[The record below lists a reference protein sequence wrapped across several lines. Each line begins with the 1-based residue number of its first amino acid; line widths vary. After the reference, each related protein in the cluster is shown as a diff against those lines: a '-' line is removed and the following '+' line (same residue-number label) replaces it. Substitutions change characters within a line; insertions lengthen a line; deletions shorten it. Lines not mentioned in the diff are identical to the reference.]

1 MGFGKTSC
9 VSHIQTRYENLVGET
24 RRETMKAENP
34 PPTID
39 LANIATVYTCIEEIC
54 WKKNSLA
61 KVKSDY
67 KFMIYYYYY
76 YYLLLLLLLS
86 LLFLSLLF

>member
-39 LANIATVYTCIEEIC
+39 LANIATVTHVL
-54 WKKNSLA
+54 KKFVG
-61 KVKSDY
+61 KKTTKS
-67 KFMIYYYYY
+67 
-76 YYLLLLLLLS
+76 
-86 LLFLSLLF
+86 